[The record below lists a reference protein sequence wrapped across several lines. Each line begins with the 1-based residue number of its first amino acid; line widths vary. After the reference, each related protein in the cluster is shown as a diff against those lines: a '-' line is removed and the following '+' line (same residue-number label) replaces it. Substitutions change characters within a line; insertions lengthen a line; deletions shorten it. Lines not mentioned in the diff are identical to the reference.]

1 MKYTYQIGSF
11 RFAIE
16 MPNEL
21 KIPVNFTLF
30 KKKCVPSFTYHLSV
44 AEEFPSPAGT
54 CIVQR
59 DDLQVYVHD
68 DLEERYVGI
77 AVNRQVYGC
86 YREMDQYNADIVVIR
101 KKANDLV
108 YDTVFASL
116 LALERHM
123 EKDGLLLHCAYLCDY
138 DGRAILFSAPS
149 ETGKSTQASLW
160 EKYRFG
166 SHQVNGDKAYLQR
179 VNGIWIARGWPVC
192 GSSEICHNEDT
203 PIRTIVMLSQD
214 THNHC
219 ERMSPATAFQA
230 VFPQITIN
238 RWNKTALNSSMDL
251 LEQLISQV
259 PFFHLGC
266 TISEE
271 AVDCLEETMEANDA

>member
-1 MKYTYQIGSF
+1 M
-11 RFAIE
+11 
-16 MPNEL
+16 
-21 KIPVNFTLF
+21 F
-30 KKKCVPSFTYHLSV
+30 KKECVPSFTYHLSV

-123 EKDGLLLHCAYLCDY
+123 EMGCYCIVPIYVIMMAEQFYFLHPVKPVKAHRHHC
-138 DGRAILFSAPS
+138 
-149 ETGKSTQASLW
+149 GKSTVLAAIRSM
-160 EKYRFG
+160 ETK
-166 SHQVNGDKAYLQR
+166 
-179 VNGIWIARGWPVC
+179 P
-192 GSSEICHNEDT
+192 ICKE
-203 PIRTIVMLSQD
+203 
-214 THNHC
+214 
-219 ERMSPATAFQA
+219 
-230 VFPQITIN
+230 
-238 RWNKTALNSSMDL
+238 
-251 LEQLISQV
+251 
-259 PFFHLGC
+259 
-266 TISEE
+266 
-271 AVDCLEETMEANDA
+271 